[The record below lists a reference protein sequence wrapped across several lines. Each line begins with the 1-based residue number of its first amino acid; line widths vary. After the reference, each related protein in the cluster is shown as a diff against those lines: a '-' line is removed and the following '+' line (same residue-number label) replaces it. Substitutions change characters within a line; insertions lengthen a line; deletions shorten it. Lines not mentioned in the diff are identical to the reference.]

1 MSNKASANP
10 LDARRGQLLKALFD
24 RLGEASPDLPFPSVR
39 CWSRHWLLRE
49 IAGVRR
55 AVGGTG
61 EPTPSHLLD
70 HLVMS
75 GLARLIEIEPASRGW
90 RGPYYLV
97 DLEGAGRKAD
107 VAPIELLHAAQP
119 RGIVAYFSALS
130 FHGLTTQLPTSH
142 HIVLPEQSAHD
153 RKPTLARQ
161 EDLKKEAPAV
171 EPRRARNSLGN
182 HLFNFEG
189 VGYYESR
196 RSLPVPDTLTQHL
209 SPRSLVRIT
218 GPLQT
223 LLDCLHVPQ
232 RCGGPETVFEA
243 WQTGIEELDEL
254 LLSRCLLEMGH
265 SSTTRRVGAMLEL
278 LEHSPTNAGLV
289 QVLETGRTATAP
301 VLDLLPG
308 ISYGSLNHRWG
319 VRVP

>member
-1 MSNKASANP
+1 MSNRASAKP
-10 LDARRGQLLKALFD
+10 LDARRGQLLKALFA
-24 RLGEASPDLPFPSVR
+24 RLGAASTDFPSAR
-39 CWSRHWLLRE
+39 CWSQRRLLGE

-61 EPTPSHLLD
+61 EPTARHLLD

-75 GLARLIEIEPASRGW
+75 GLARLIEIEPATGRGW
-90 RGPYYLV
+90 GGPYYLV
-97 DLEGAGRKAD
+97 DLEGAGSKAD

-142 HIVLPEQSAHD
+142 HIVLPEQANPD

-161 EDLKKEAPAV
+161 EDFKMKTLAV
-171 EPRRARNSLGN
+171 EPRRARNSLGT

-196 RSLPVPDTLTQHL
+196 RSLRVPDMLTQYL

-254 LLSRCLLEMGH
+254 LLCRCLQEMSH
-265 SSTTRRVGAMLEL
+265 SPTTRRVGAMLEL
-278 LEHSPTNAGLV
+278 LEHPPTNTGLV
-289 QVLETGRTATAP
+289 HVLETGWTATAP